1 MFKLFRDAV
10 VPLGLLAGALIVGVD
25 PVVTLF
31 VIVGYAH
38 FVLGYI
44 YRVRSGREPM
54 WYLVAAPLIVLA
66 AFATY
71 FFTIGLVAPVFILTS
86 IIFASHFA
94 ADEFF
99 LRDEILS
106 GWNVTL
112 FSFIGIDTLL
122 SIALVVPTVSADL
135 HLAALVLLFVL
146 GARLASSRVVVSPTE
161 LYLSFIGALLFLLS
175 TFGFGQL
182 MLGVVVLLHCYNWYH
197 WGHYRARTRPGG
209 VRAYWRDVG
218 LTLGGVVALFILSLS
233 LIPEVSPLFSPAH
246 YYYMYFPFAIA
257 HIATSVRFGML
268 RG

>member
-1 MFKLFRDAV
+1 MFKPLRDAV
-10 VPLGLLAGALIVGVD
+10 VPLGLLAGALVVGID

-44 YRVRSGREPM
+44 YRVRSGRESV
-54 WYLVAAPLIVLA
+54 WYLVVTPLVVLT
-66 AFATY
+66 AFTTY
-71 FFTIGLVAPVFILTS
+71 FFTIGMVAPVFILTS
-86 IIFASHFA
+86 VIFATHFA

-99 LRDEILS
+99 LRGETLS

-112 FSFIGIDTLL
+112 LSFIGIDTLL
-122 SIALVVPTVSADL
+122 SIALVVPAVSSHL
-135 HLAALVLLFVL
+135 HLAALALLFVL
-146 GARLASSRVVVSPTE
+146 GVRLASGRVAVSPTE

-197 WGHYRARTRPGG
+197 WGHYRARTRPDG
-209 VRAYWRDVG
+209 VRVYWRDVG
-218 LTLGGVVALFILSLS
+218 LTFGGIVVLFVLSLS
-233 LIPEVSPLFSPAH
+233 LLPEMAPLFNPTH
-246 YYYMYFPFAIA
+246 YYYVYFPFAIA